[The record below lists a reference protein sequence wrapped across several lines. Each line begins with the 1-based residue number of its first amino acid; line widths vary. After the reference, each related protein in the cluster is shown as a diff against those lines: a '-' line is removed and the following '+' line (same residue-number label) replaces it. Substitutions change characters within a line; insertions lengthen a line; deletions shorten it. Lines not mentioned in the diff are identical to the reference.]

1 MPNAHPSAGRPWPAG
16 LRRERWS
23 RRRLAALVAVL
34 VLAVPSLATVLAQ
47 GLGPAG
53 PSPATGHASV
63 VAHGV
68 ATLADSNGRW
78 HITRLVAEAGGD
90 PITVTVPGFA
100 IAENT
105 PLLLS
110 DVDTGSRQRLAG
122 GEALMLNAGAQVT
135 AETFG
140 APDDFLFIQLISGDA
155 RPAAGSAE
163 DVFTSAA
170 FPVPE
175 GDRDLDLL
183 RDVIAEGE
191 TTTIPAGAIPTG
203 VYVFRGEVTVAAA
216 GEETPLRSGEAGA
229 FAGELEITAIADGS
243 VVYAAYAG
251 SSVPAATP
259 RATPAPAT
267 PVPTAVPPTP
277 TPTPV
282 PPTSEP
288 TAVPPTPEPTPDTAD
303 DDEDGVTNAR
313 EVELGLDPANPDTD
327 DDGISDG
334 EEINTYRTNPRL
346 MDTDEDLL
354 YDGGELVYG
363 TDPMVADT
371 DGDGVSDGAEVYIYE
386 TNPTS
391 ADSDGDGTPDGVEIN
406 NGTDPRTAPGQAP
419 TPPPAES
426 SLDSDGDGLTD
437 AQEARIGTNSGMND
451 TDGDG
456 VNDSNE
462 VAAGTNPLDRTSY
475 P

>member
-1 MPNAHPSAGRPWPAG
+1 
-16 LRRERWS
+16 
-23 RRRLAALVAVL
+23 VAVL

-68 ATLADSNGRW
+68 ATLAEGNGRW
-78 HITRLVAEAGGD
+78 HITRHVAEAGGD
-90 PITVTVPGFA
+90 PITVTVSGFA

-105 PLLLS
+105 PLLLT

-122 GEALMLNAGAQVT
+122 GEALMLNAGTRMT

-140 APDDFLFIQLISGDA
+140 APDDFLFIQLITGEA

-163 DVFTSAA
+163 DVYTSAA
-170 FPVPE
+170 FPVPG
-175 GDRDLDLL
+175 GDWDVDLL

-191 TTTIPAGAIPTG
+191 TTTIPAGAVPTG
-203 VYVFRGEVTVAAA
+203 VFVYRGEVTVAAA
-216 GEETPLRSGEAGA
+216 GEGTHLRSGEAGA
-229 FAGELEITAIADGS
+229 FAGELEISAIADGS

-277 TPTPV
+277 TPM
-282 PPTSEP
+282 PPTPEP

-303 DDEDGVTNAR
+303 VDEDGITNAR
-313 EVELGLDPANPDTD
+313 EIELGLDPANPDTD

-334 EEINTYRTNPRL
+334 DEINTYDSNPLL

-363 TDPMVADT
+363 TDPLNADT
-371 DGDGVSDGAEVYIYE
+371 DGDGISDGAEVYIYE
-386 TNPTS
+386 TNPAS
-391 ADSDGDGTPDGVEIN
+391 ADTDGDGTPDDVEIN

-419 TPPPAES
+419 TPPAGS

-437 AQEARIGTNSGMND
+437 AQEARIDTNSGMND